1 MNKIFLILMLLFT
14 SMFAKSYHFKELRYS
29 DGLDRSISL
38 SGEISFLSE
47 GLSIKYDESK
57 RSLRYEDERLELFD
71 DGELVAIGEEE
82 SLKIIQYFELI
93 MILNA
98 GDEKS
103 LASAFE
109 ISKEQ
114 MIETLVPKD
123 ELKNYIKK
131 IQLQRENAELK
142 KIKLYLSNE
151 DTISISIEDE
161 IR

>member
-93 MILNA
+93 IILNA

>member
-1 MNKIFLILMLLFT
+1 MLLFT

-93 MILNA
+93 IILNA